1 MVTFET
7 GCIKMKINF
16 EKKNFD
22 EVSAEALFVPCMKKR
37 IPSWAAEMLKEAGVE
52 KDFDGSKGKRY
63 LLPVP
68 GKTYKRLML
77 IGLGKEEKVK
87 LEGFRLAGGKAYGI
101 AKGNG
106 LEKCALW
113 VNERM
118 ELSTGSAIQAFVE
131 GFVLKGLKLD
141 VYKTQEKDEDKDKKE
156 VKNLVVVSEEDFSR
170 QVREGT
176 ILAESQNYVRR
187 LDLEP
192 SNIMTPQ
199 RMADEALM
207 LAKKYGMDCRVY
219 SMGELEKK
227 GMGGILSVGKGSAK
241 PPVLVRMTY
250 NGEKKLPHIALVGKA
265 ITFDSGGISL
275 KPGKG
280 MASMKYDKSG
290 ALVLMG
296 VMRALAELKVPVKAT
311 LVFGAAE
318 NMPDGN
324 ATNPGDVVKT
334 FNGKTI
340 EILNTDAEGRV
351 CLADS
356 VAYAATKKPEL
367 IVDVATLTGAANIV
381 LGRHGICMMGTEGS
395 ALKSF
400 EKCGQETYERVWP
413 LPIWEEYSE
422 MIKSDIAD
430 VKNIGSE
437 HGEAGTITA
446 GMFIKEFT
454 EGLPWIHLDIAS
466 VDLIEHPNAYLP
478 KGPAGRGVRLITS
491 FVREWAQKK

>member
-1 MVTFET
+1 
-7 GCIKMKINF
+7 MKIDF

-22 EVSAEALFVPCMKKR
+22 EVSADALFVPCMKKR

-52 KDFDGSKGKRY
+52 KDFDGSKGKTY
-63 LLPVP
+63 LLPAAEKP
-68 GKTYKRLML
+68 YGRLVL
-77 IGLGKEEKVK
+77 IGLGEEEKAKV
-87 LEGFRLAGGKAYGI
+87 EDFRLAGGRAHGI
-101 AKGNG
+101 AKGNR
-106 LEKCALW
+106 LEQCAVW

-118 ELSTGSAIQAFVE
+118 ELPNGSAIQAFVE
-131 GFVLKGLKLD
+131 GFVLRGLKLD
-141 VYKTQEKDEDKDKKE
+141 IYKTQEKEGENGKTE
-156 VKNLVVVSEEDFSR
+156 VKKLVVVSEEDFSR
-170 QVREGT
+170 KVREGSV
-176 ILAESQNYVRR
+176 LADSQNYVRR

-192 SNIMTPQ
+192 SNVMTPQ
-199 RMADEALM
+199 RMADESLM

-334 FNGKTI
+334 FSGKTI

-381 LGRHGICMMGTEGS
+381 LGKQGICMMGTDDG
-395 ALKSF
+395 ALGLF
-400 EKCGQETYERVWP
+400 EKCGRETYERVWP

-430 VKNIGSE
+430 VKNLGSE
-437 HGEAGTITA
+437 QGEAGTITA

-454 EGLPWIHLDIAS
+454 KGLPWIHLDIAS
-466 VDLIEHPNAYLP
+466 VDLMESPNAYLP
-478 KGPAGRGVRLITS
+478 KGPSARGVRLITA
-491 FVREWAQKK
+491 FVREWSQKK

>member
-1 MVTFET
+1 MNV
-7 GCIKMKINF
+7 KF
-16 EKKNFD
+16 EKKNFED
-22 EVSAEALFVPCMKKR
+22 VSAEALFVPCMKKR
-37 IPSWAAEMLKEAGVE
+37 VPSWAAELLKEVGVE
-52 KDFDGSKGKRY
+52 TDFDGSAGRSFV
-63 LLPVP
+63 LPTP
-68 GKTYKRLML
+68 GKNYKRLVL
-77 IGLGKEEKVK
+77 IGLGKEEKAK
-87 LEGFRLAGGKAYGI
+87 IEKFRLVGGKAYGI
-101 AKGNG
+101 AKGNS
-106 LEKCALW
+106 LENCALW
-113 VNERM
+113 VNEQM
-118 ELSTGSAIQAFVE
+118 DLPAGSAVQAFVE

-141 VYKTQEKDEDKDKKE
+141 VYRTQKKEENDKKE
-156 VKNLVVVSEEDFSR
+156 IKKLIVVSEEDFSR
-170 QVREGT
+170 KVREGT

-199 RMADEALM
+199 RMADEALL

-241 PPVLVRMTY
+241 PPVLVRMSY
-250 NGEKKLPHIALVGKA
+250 NGEKNLPHIALVGKA

-280 MASMKYDKSG
+280 MGSMKYDKSG

-334 FNGKTI
+334 FSGKTI
-340 EILNTDAEGRV
+340 EIINTDAEGRV
-351 CLADS
+351 CLADA

-381 LGRHGICMMGTEGS
+381 LGRQGICMMGTEDA
-395 ALKSF
+395 ALKLF

-430 VKNIGSE
+430 VKNLGSE
-437 HGEAGTITA
+437 RGEAGTITA

-454 EGLPWIHLDIAS
+454 GGFPWIHLDIAS